1 MKTLTKY
8 GILIVVSNRLYLVLV
23 IGLHTRYGVQIPI
36 YLERGRKPYD
46 VYFVWCQVND
56 VQIPIYLARGRKLIS
71 VLVRTTNRTI
81 CIAPNIPPRGAGNF
95 QARKYD
101 KKGSHQYRY
110 LSTSRGAGNLLI
122 SEIFDSIF
130 FVYLPIYL
138 ARGRKHNFR
147 CAERSLITYRYLS
160 ISRGGGNRNDQNISS
175 FGSVQ
180 IPIYLARGRKL
191 CS

>member
-1 MKTLTKY
+1 MGYSYLSTSRGAGNSLTKSKVSPSL
-8 GILIVVSNRLYLVLV
+8 LI
-23 IGLHTRYGVQIPI
+23 QIPI
-36 YLERGRKPYD
+36 YLERGRKPVFFLIREIQYAL
-46 VYFVWCQVND
+46 YR
-56 VQIPIYLARGRKLIS
+56 YLS
-71 VLVRTTNRTI
+71 TS
-81 CIAPNIPPRGAGNF
+81 RGAGNLK
-95 QARKYD
+95 ATKLKNELSRSCIATYLPRE
-101 KKGSHQYRY
+101 GPETYRNLYFLIYRVAYSY

>member
-36 YLERGRKPYD
+36 YLERGRKLYD

-56 VQIPIYLARGRKLIS
+56 VQIPIYLGRGRNWDKVHGFSCFLLLVQIPIYLARGRKLIS

-110 LSTSRGAGNLLI
+110 LSTSRGAGN
-122 SEIFDSIF
+122 FW
-130 FVYLPIYL
+130 P
-138 ARGRKHNFR
+138 K
-147 CAERSLITYRYLS
+147 
-160 ISRGGGNRNDQNISS
+160 
-175 FGSVQ
+175 
-180 IPIYLARGRKL
+180 
-191 CS
+191 